1 VITLAVLDM
10 AGTTVSDD
18 GVVTGAFEDVLDE
31 LKIVG
36 ERRDRA
42 VAYVIKTM
50 GMSKIDVFQYL
61 VDERADEANGI
72 FERSYENRVRAGEV
86 VPIDGAEA
94 AIERLR
100 ASGVRVCLTTGFSP
114 ATRDVLLD
122 SIGWRDVG
130 DLALSPADAGRG
142 RPYPDMV
149 LAAAVRLGVDDVRDI
164 AVAGD
169 TANDLLSGSR
179 AGASVVAG
187 VLTGAHS
194 REQLEE
200 APHTHIIESVVALPD
215 LIRPSEDQQGFE
227 TR

>member
-1 VITLAVLDM
+1 LITLAVLDM

-18 GVVTGAFEDVLDE
+18 GVVTGAFEGVLDE
-31 LKIVG
+31 MKIAG
-36 ERRDRA
+36 EERNRA
-42 VAYVIKTM
+42 VVYVIKTM
-50 GMSKIDVFQYL
+50 GMSKIDVFRHL
-61 VDERADEANGI
+61 VGERADEANVI
-72 FERSYENRVRAGEV
+72 FERSYERRVRDGEV
-86 VPIDGAEA
+86 APIPGAEA
-94 AIERLR
+94 AIERMR

-122 SIGWRDVG
+122 SIGWRDLA

-142 RPYPDMV
+142 RPYPDMI
-149 LAAAVRLGVDDVRDI
+149 LAAAVHLGVDDVRDI

-179 AGASVVAG
+179 AGASIVAG

-215 LIRPSEDQQGFE
+215 LIGP
-227 TR
+227 

>member
-1 VITLAVLDM
+1 MITLAVLDM
-10 AGTTVSDD
+10 AGTTVGDD

-31 LKIVG
+31 LKISG
-36 ERRDRA
+36 EERDRA
-42 VAYVIKTM
+42 VVYVMKTM
-50 GMSKIDVFQYL
+50 GMSKIDVFRHL
-61 VDERADEANGI
+61 VGERADEANGI
-72 FERSYENRVRAGEV
+72 FERSYEKRVRDGEV
-86 VPIDGAEA
+86 APIPEAGA
-94 AIERLR
+94 AIERMR

-122 SIGWRDVG
+122 SIGWRDLA
-130 DLALSPADAGRG
+130 DLALSPSDAGRG
-142 RPYPDMV
+142 RPYPDMI

-179 AGASVVAG
+179 AGASIVAG

-200 APHTHIIESVVALPD
+200 APHTHIISSVVALPD
-215 LIRPSEDQQGFE
+215 LIG
-227 TR
+227 T